1 MRPEVGEWEHLD
13 LPGSAWCTL
22 CRVRCRHQDALC
34 ETVHCC
40 RSHCQPQPCVR
51 VWWMAVQWGEAG
63 NLLFIHKHVDLR
75 PCPPAASPSPAKHV
89 HARAPLPSHGSHPQS
104 PKPRTP
110 PHPHT
115 LSADH
120 GWSEMADFIAGESMP
135 TSAYSGGLVAVY
147 NRLYYTGGYVGSD
160 AVKRYRQ
167 PSPASGWTTV
177 GAMPSLASD
186 GNQNAAA
193 SGEYLYMSESGFANS
208 RYTRYTASTDSW
220 TSGKPPRSPRA

>member
-1 MRPEVGEWEHLD
+1 MGALGSPGVRMVYSLSCALQAPRCPLRD
-13 LPGSAWCTL
+13 CPLLPQSLPAA
-22 CRVRCRHQDALC
+22 ALC
-34 ETVHCC
+34 TCVVDGRPMG
-40 RSHCQPQPCVR
+40 RSWKSSLYPQTRGPQ
-51 VWWMAVQWGEAG
+51 A
-63 NLLFIHKHVDLR
+63 
-75 PCPPAASPSPAKHV
+75 
-89 HARAPLPSHGSHPQS
+89 LPSRCLSLTCQTCPRARTPPLTRFTFPI
-104 PKPRTP
+104 PKTPTP

-160 AVKRYRQ
+160 AVKRYKQ